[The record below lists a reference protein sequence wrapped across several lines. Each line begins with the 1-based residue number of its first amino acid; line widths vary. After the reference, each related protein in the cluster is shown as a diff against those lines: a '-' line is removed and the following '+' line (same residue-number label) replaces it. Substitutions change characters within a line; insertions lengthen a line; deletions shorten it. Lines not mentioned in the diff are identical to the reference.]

1 MSQENIRA
9 RFIAIAESADKD
21 ILLDEAALVIAAETE
36 EDVDVD
42 VDTSIEQ
49 LNQMARQFESH
60 FIGDISFGIP
70 VSRLVDYIHEELK
83 FSGNV
88 RDYYDPSNSYLNR
101 VIEHKVGIPIT
112 LAIIHIALGQRL
124 DIPVSGVNFPGHFL
138 VKYGDENR
146 LLIDPFSGRILS
158 EPDCGTL
165 LKQIAGPKA
174 NLRPHY
180 FDTASNKDIL
190 IRILDNLKQIFWRK
204 KHWEESRKCIER
216 QQLLDQRRRVRGTV
230 RRGV

>member
-36 EDVDVD
+36 EDVD

-146 LLIDPFSGRILS
+146 LLTILF
-158 EPDCGTL
+158 P
-165 LKQIAGPKA
+165 AG
-174 NLRPHY
+174 
-180 FDTASNKDIL
+180 S
-190 IRILDNLKQIFWRK
+190 
-204 KHWEESRKCIER
+204 
-216 QQLLDQRRRVRGTV
+216 
-230 RRGV
+230 